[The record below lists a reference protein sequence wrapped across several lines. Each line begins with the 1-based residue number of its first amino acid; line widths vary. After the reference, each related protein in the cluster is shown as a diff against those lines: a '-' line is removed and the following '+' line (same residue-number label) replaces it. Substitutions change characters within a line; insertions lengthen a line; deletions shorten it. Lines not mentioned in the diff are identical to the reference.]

1 MIKVDV
7 ARARTRKKPPGLA
20 TRGLN
25 PPKEEVEETTSARRK
40 TLMLGASIATLCCDA
55 TWSKVSA

>member
-7 ARARTRKKPPGLA
+7 APQSARKKPPGLA

-25 PPKEEVEETTSARRK
+25 PPKEEVEETISA
-40 TLMLGASIATLCCDA
+40 
-55 TWSKVSA
+55 